1 MERIN
6 AFLSLLCHL
15 WAAKVRV
22 SYTTIHLNAPKTLV
36 KLVIVSVS
44 GGKRGSMISIDVIN
58 FINYHT
64 ARGRQ
69 SCKERKGERKKKK
82 DVPLFIPSWSAK
94 KKKKLPRW
102 IHMFICLAAAFSK
115 TDVI

>member
-44 GGKRGSMISIDVIN
+44 GGKRGSMNSIDIIN

-64 ARGRQ
+64 AQGRQ
-69 SCKERKGERKKKK
+69 SCKERKGET
-82 DVPLFIPSWSAK
+82 K
-94 KKKKLPRW
+94 KKKK
-102 IHMFICLAAAFSK
+102 MFHSLSPPGQQKKKKKSQDASICLSVLLQLSAK
-115 TDVI
+115 LM